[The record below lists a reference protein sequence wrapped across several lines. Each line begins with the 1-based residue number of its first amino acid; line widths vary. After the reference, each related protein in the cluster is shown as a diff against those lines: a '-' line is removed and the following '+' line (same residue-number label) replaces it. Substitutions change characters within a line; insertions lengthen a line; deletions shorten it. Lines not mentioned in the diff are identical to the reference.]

1 MGGRLTPE
9 PLQQLVRA
17 EWWRAVATVTRLTG
31 DLELAEEAVQD
42 ACVVALQQWP
52 RDGVPANASSWLIGT
67 ARHNALDRMRRE
79 SGRARKEQ
87 LAALEARRAPVHHGD
102 PGGFGDDQLALIF
115 TCCHPALDPAVR
127 VPLTLRAV
135 CGLSTA
141 EIAAVHLMPEP
152 TMAQRLVRAKH
163 KIRDAGIALRV
174 PRRDERAE
182 RTADVLRVVY
192 LTYTEGHRAARS
204 PGLVRGDLCEEAIRL
219 ARGLV
224 ALMPGEPEV
233 AGLLA
238 LLLLTDARRA
248 ARTDEA
254 GRIVLLDD
262 QDRGRWDAAKI
273 VEGSALVEAALRQGH
288 PGPYQLQ
295 AAIAACHAAAVSV
308 DATDWPQIAA
318 LYDALL
324 ALEPSGVVA
333 ANRAVAVGMAHG
345 PAAGLA
351 LADELAERPEL
362 RRWAPLHMAR
372 ADLLRRLGRT
382 GEAAEAY
389 LEAARLDPP
398 PAEHELIMR
407 RLAAL

>member
-1 MGGRLTPE
+1 
-9 PLQQLVRA
+9 
-17 EWWRAVATVTRLTG
+17 
-31 DLELAEEAVQD
+31 
-42 ACVVALQQWP
+42 
-52 RDGVPANASSWLIGT
+52 
-67 ARHNALDRMRRE
+67 
-79 SGRARKEQ
+79 
-87 LAALEARRAPVHHGD
+87 
-102 PGGFGDDQLALIF
+102 
-115 TCCHPALDPAVR
+115 
-127 VPLTLRAV
+127 
-135 CGLSTA
+135 
-141 EIAAVHLMPEP
+141 
-152 TMAQRLVRAKH
+152 
-163 KIRDAGIALRV
+163 
-174 PRRDERAE
+174 
-182 RTADVLRVVY
+182 
-192 LTYTEGHRAARS
+192 
-204 PGLVRGDLCEEAIRL
+204 
-219 ARGLV
+219 V